1 MALCFRLSG
10 PGLASQAS
18 FQLFESGGNEFPEG
32 PIPGPGSDSQGG
44 GHGRSRSGRE
54 TILTFVMVEM
64 IQERLAQHLVKF
76 TAETFIVKPDA
87 QLAAEGNQL

>member
-1 MALCFRLSG
+1 MPCFRLSG

-18 FQLFESGGNEFPEG
+18 FQLSESGGNEFPEG
-32 PIPGPGSDSQGG
+32 PIPGPESDSLG

-54 TILTFVMVEM
+54 AILTFVMVEM
-64 IQERLAQHLVKF
+64 IQERLVQHLVKF
-76 TAETFIVKPDA
+76 NAETFIVKPDA